1 MAVFDA
7 HLKLGDIKGES
18 KHKDHTGEIA
28 LESFNIGANQTGTAS
43 AGGGMGAGK
52 VALHDIH
59 CVAKIDKSTPFVFH
73 ATATGKH
80 FPTGTITCRKAG
92 GSQEKFHVLELKDV
106 LVSGFQLGGST
117 QHSAMTLAKI
127 LLQYELN
134 SAFYLRKQ
142 GFWRDALRRAV
153 GKSASR
159 VDVAQLG
166 L

>member
-28 LESFNIGANQTGTAS
+28 LESFNIGANQTGTAA

-80 FPTGTITCRKAG
+80 FATGTITCRKAG
-92 GSQEKFHVLELKDV
+92 GSQEKFYVLELKDV
-106 LVSGFQLGGST
+106 LVSGFQFGGST
-117 QHSAMTLAKI
+117 QSDIVPMVQFSLNCAEIVMEYLEQDSSGKTTSAGKKGYNTRESK
-127 LLQYELN
+127 
-134 SAFYLRKQ
+134 
-142 GFWRDALRRAV
+142 AV
-153 GKSASR
+153 G
-159 VDVAQLG
+159 
-166 L
+166 